1 MTAVRRLALVL
12 AAFALVGACSAPP
25 QPPWRLVDLPVSGT
39 RVLGFVPASSG
50 IVMTG
55 SVPEPAGRAP
65 AAWFG
70 GRSGAPW
77 TPVPVHP
84 ATGYG
89 RQAELT
95 LPAASGS
102 RLLALGSAYGGA
114 HANPRPTIWTGSVA
128 GGLTE
133 HEQPV
138 ELLGG
143 ERAVTTSGSVAGPAG
158 YVLTGQ
164 WDHRAGG
171 VGAAVWTSAD
181 GSSWALR
188 EDPALLS
195 TAGDQTRMLAAAG
208 GGPGYVA
215 VGDARAGLSVRPVA
229 WTSADGSAWTRVSMP
244 SPAGS
249 ATAWRVTCSAS
260 DCAAVGAT
268 SEQRLTCWQSSP
280 SSPSWT
286 ASAGGPV
293 IPASQL
299 LEVTGLTLDSSG
311 RLDVAVKVDG
321 RPRLWRVGQRCE
333 DFAELPLPEVAKSLA
348 LIADGPDLLL
358 STTTDSGSRVWHY
371 PLPR

>member
-1 MTAVRRLALVL
+1 MTAVRRLSLVI
-12 AAFALVGACSAPP
+12 AAFALVGACSPAPE
-25 QPPWRLVDLPVSGT
+25 PPWRPVDLPVSGT
-39 RVLGFVPASSG
+39 RVLGFVRTSSG

-55 SVPEPAGRAP
+55 SVPGPSGRAP
-65 AAWFG
+65 AAWSG
-70 GRSGAPW
+70 GPAW
-77 TPVPVHP
+77 TPLPLHP

-102 RLLALGSAYGGA
+102 ELLALGSAYGGA

-143 ERAVTTSGSVAGPAG
+143 ERAVTTSGSAAGPAG

-164 WDHRAGG
+164 WDHRSGG
-171 VGAAVWTSAD
+171 VGAAIWTSAD
-181 GSSWALR
+181 GASWALR
-188 EDPALLS
+188 EDAALLS
-195 TAGDQTRMLAAAG
+195 SAGEQTRVLAAAS

-215 VGDARAGLSVRPVA
+215 VGDARSGLSVRPAA
-229 WTSADGSAWTRVSMP
+229 WTSADGSAWTRVSPP

-249 ATAWRVTCSAS
+249 ASMWRVTCSAT
-260 DCAAVGAT
+260 DCAAVGTTA
-268 SEQRLTCWQSSP
+268 EQRLACWH

-299 LEVTGLTLDSSG
+299 LEVTGLTLDPSG
-311 RLDVAVKVDG
+311 HLDVTVKVDG
-321 RPRLWRVGQRCE
+321 APRLWRVGPRCE
-333 DFAELPLPEVAKSLA
+333 DFAELPLPEAAQSLA

-358 STTTDSGSRVWHY
+358 ATTTAAGSKVWRY